1 MSKEIWDARL
11 CVGVQEEGVP
21 HKVLGESEE

>member
-1 MSKEIWDARL
+1 MSKKIRDARL
-11 CVGVQEEGVP
+11 CVGVQEEGAP